1 MFNYWEVFLEIRVLF
16 SLFLFSLMCWA
27 VERLQQMALT
37 WGWWNSSIKTD
48 ALELIEQHGWIRL
61 LPLHSY
67 STTTSCHLSM
77 DRSAFVGAVGFSTI
91 HQRIQVS
98 CPHVH
103 WVIGIQ
109 TSVLAV
115 DLIVAHKPAPAPLG
129 CGLEAPGKH
138 HLRSSP
144 WWKSLC
150 ESPVFQ
156 QRRSNTSLE
165 QKNMMHWRRLEK

>member
-1 MFNYWEVFLEIRVLF
+1 
-16 SLFLFSLMCWA
+16 
-27 VERLQQMALT
+27 
-37 WGWWNSSIKTD
+37 
-48 ALELIEQHGWIRL
+48 
-61 LPLHSY
+61 
-67 STTTSCHLSM
+67 M

-144 WWKSLC
+144 
-150 ESPVFQ
+150 
-156 QRRSNTSLE
+156 
-165 QKNMMHWRRLEK
+165 